1 MTLMRK
7 APPVDYP
14 FQEKSKFALL
24 TLNNVYTDLPAEACQ
39 LPNGTWTMPGLPVPD
54 LGIWKEWLGSIRLKR
69 LGGANLVLFVEE
81 PSDNP
86 RSLDNVHQRL
96 TKDLSWLFQML
107 HLRAGIEADSAD
119 LLCGSSVNG
128 VPEIRQ
134 MSQMPTFYQSTGY
147 TRAPITRSWIEDGLL
162 LREGA
167 AAMEADKKQFRR
179 VIRGL
184 NTLFK
189 GLKETG
195 QDRLHQFVRSLE
207 ALVLP
212 DIGKTSKQFAH
223 RCQTFS
229 RAGSDTRELL
239 LETYAMRCATE
250 HLNLGTQRC
259 SSAIRWTS
267 VRPCPGTGHG
277 KSRVWLV
284 MHTHGSC
291 ATRLSVSISG
301 QRTKWQRSGS
311 CQLPRGA
318 GFGAL
323 PSTSRKSPSFRSTT
337 DGGGPARNN
346 RSPLLPC
353 PGASSP
359 RYSSRRRWRKLH
371 LELDLTSGGIVCA
384 HPDGGNVHLPE
395 RVVPALDGP
404 TGSPPFRSGII

>member
-1 MTLMRK
+1 M
-7 APPVDYP
+7 
-14 FQEKSKFALL
+14 L

-250 HLNLGTQRC
+250 HLNPWDTALQQCYSLDQREAV
-259 SSAIRWTS
+259 SWHR
-267 VRPCPGTGHG
+267 
-277 KSRVWLV
+277 
-284 MHTHGSC
+284 
-291 ATRLSVSISG
+291 TRQIEGLACDAYARLLRDPALREHFRTEDEMAAFWKLPAA
-301 QRTKWQRSGS
+301 QRGGLW
-311 CQLPRGA
+311 GA
-318 GFGAL
+318 
-323 PSTSRKSPSFRSTT
+323 P
-337 DGGGPARNN
+337 
-346 RSPLLPC
+346 
-353 PGASSP
+353 
-359 RYSSRRRWRKLH
+359 
-371 LELDLTSGGIVCA
+371 LDLAQEPFVQEY
-384 HPDGGNVHLPE
+384 DGWG
-395 RVVPALDGP
+395 RAR
-404 TGSPPFRSGII
+404 T

>member
-1 MTLMRK
+1 MSNTQ
-7 APPVDYP
+7 PVDYR

-24 TLNNVYTDLPAEACQ
+24 TLNNVYTDLPGEGCQ

-54 LGIWKEWLGSIRLKR
+54 LGIWKEWLGSIRVER

-86 RSLDNVHQRL
+86 RSLDDVHQRL
-96 TKDLSWLFQML
+96 TKDLCWLFQML
-107 HLRAGIEADSAD
+107 HLRAGIETDSAD

-134 MSQMPTFYQSTGY
+134 MSQMPTFYQSTGC

-212 DIGKTSKQFAH
+212 KIGKTKDHFVH
-223 RCQTFS
+223 RSQTFA
-229 RAGSDTRELL
+229 RACGDTRALL
-239 LETYAMRCATE
+239 LEAFEMRSDTE
-250 HLNLGTQRC
+250 HLNPWDKTLENKYLPNKREDVCWHRTRQIEHLACDAYSRLLRDPALRKHFRTED
-259 SSAIRWTS
+259 AITAFW
-267 VRPCPGTGHG
+267 
-277 KSRVWLV
+277 
-284 MHTHGSC
+284 
-291 ATRLSVSISG
+291 
-301 QRTKWQRSGS
+301 
-311 CQLPRGA
+311 
-318 GFGAL
+318 
-323 PSTSRKSPSFRSTT
+323 
-337 DGGGPARNN
+337 
-346 RSPLLPC
+346 
-353 PGASSP
+353 
-359 RYSSRRRWRKLH
+359 KL
-371 LELDLTSGGIVCA
+371 
-384 HPDGGNVHLPE
+384 PDGQKRGLWGTP
-395 RVVPALDGP
+395 LDIVQE
-404 TGSPPFRSGII
+404 PFVQEYDGWGRGRT